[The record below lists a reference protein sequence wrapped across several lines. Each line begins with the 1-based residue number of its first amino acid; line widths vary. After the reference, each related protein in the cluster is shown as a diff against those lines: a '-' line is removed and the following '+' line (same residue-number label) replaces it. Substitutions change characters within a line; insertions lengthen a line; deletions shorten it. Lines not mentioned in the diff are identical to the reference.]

1 MNMKKM
7 MIGGLTAV
15 ASVAVMR
22 TMQNNGTK
30 RKVKKAVNKAFNTV
44 SDSVQGMSMK

>member
-1 MNMKKM
+1 MKMRNM

-15 ASVAVMR
+15 AGVAMMKS
-22 TMQNNGTK
+22 MQNNGTK

-44 SDSVQGMSMK
+44 SDSVQGMTMK

>member
-1 MNMKKM
+1 MKMKNM
-7 MIGGLTAV
+7 MIGGITAV
-15 ASVAVMR
+15 AGVAVMK

-44 SDSVQGMSMK
+44 TDSVQGMSMK

>member
-1 MNMKKM
+1 MNTRNM
-7 MIGGLTAV
+7 MIGGLTAI
-15 ASVAVMR
+15 AGVAVMR

-44 SDSVQGMSMK
+44 TDSVQNMNMK